1 VIRTIIAIL
10 LLSATAM
17 AQDLDNRMDQL
28 VQSYASNKQFMGST
42 LVARGSEVLFSRSYG
57 SANLEWEIP
66 NTPTTR
72 FRLASVSKQFTA
84 AAVLMLEDRGK
95 LRIEDPIRKHLP
107 EVPVAWEKITIF
119 HMLTHTSGIPN
130 IGSATPGAGFS
141 STSQNVLRF
150 LDKKLDFEPG
160 TSWNYSNNGYILLGY
175 LIERVSGK
183 SYEEF
188 LEENIFKPLGMKDSG
203 YDSSTRIIPRRAVGY
218 SSSPNGSV
226 IAPYIHMSVPHAAGA
241 LYSSTEDLLRWN
253 LGLFGGKVL
262 SPAALQKMITPFKN
276 DYALGLQV
284 HRVNG
289 RKAIDHTGSINGFNT
304 MLIYYPE
311 EKLTIASLGNLNGPA
326 PAQIAM
332 RLASIAHG
340 DKVTFDSERTEITL
354 GPDVIGR
361 YAGTYQVAPG
371 SAYVITLDKNQLSS
385 KFGNQPLL
393 PIFPESETTFFAKAV
408 NAQFEFS
415 GSDAEGR
422 PMQLTHRQNGRETVA
437 KRLDDAVAKRLAE
450 WAAVVAKRVR
460 DQVANPASEA
470 TVLRVIEEFRTGRP
484 NYDLMTPQLAATTRQ
499 QLAQFQSSLQERG
512 ALKSISFQGVG
523 PSGAD
528 IFQVQFEKGA
538 WEFRL
543 MLGHDGKVETAGIRP
558 INQ

>member
-1 VIRTIIAIL
+1 MRTVIAIL
-10 LLSATAM
+10 LLAGNSL
-17 AQDLDNRMDQL
+17 AQDVEKRMDQL

-42 LVARGSEVLFSRSYG
+42 LVARGGEILFNRSYG

-84 AAVLMLEDRGK
+84 AAVLILEDRGK
-95 LRIEDPIRKHLP
+95 LKIEDPIRKYLS
-107 EVPVAWEKITIF
+107 EVPVAWEKISIF
-119 HMLTHTSGIPN
+119 HILTHTSGIPN
-130 IGSATPGAGFS
+130 IGSGTPSVGFS

-150 LDKKLDFEPG
+150 LDKKLDFEPAA
-160 TSWNYSNNGYILLGY
+160 SWNYSNNGYILLGY
-175 LIERVSGK
+175 LIERVSGQ
-183 SYEEF
+183 SYEDF
-188 LEENIFKPLGMKDSG
+188 LQENIFKPLGMKDSG
-203 YDSSTRIIPRRAVGY
+203 YDSSSTVIPRRAAGY
-218 SSSPNGSV
+218 SNGPNGPV

-241 LYSSTEDLLRWN
+241 LYSSTEDLLRWHQ
-253 LGLFGGKVL
+253 GLYGGKVL
-262 SPAALQKMITPFKN
+262 SAASLQKMITPFRN
-276 DYALGLQV
+276 NYALGVQV
-284 HRVNG
+284 HVVNG

-340 DKVTFDSERTEITL
+340 DNVTFESERKIITL
-354 GPDVIGR
+354 GPEVIGR
-361 YAGTYQVAPG
+361 YAGTYQAAPG
-371 SAYVITLDKNQLSS
+371 SNYVVALNNNQLTS
-385 KFGNQPLL
+385 KLGNQAAV
-393 PIFPESETTFFAKAV
+393 PIFPETETLFFAKAV

-415 GSDAEGR
+415 GTDAEGR
-422 PMQLTHRQNGRETVA
+422 PTELKHRQNGRETIA
-437 KRLDDAVAKRLAE
+437 KRLDDAEAKRLVE

-460 DQVANPASEA
+460 DQTANPASEA
-470 TVLRVIEEFRTGRP
+470 AVRRIIEEIRAGRP
-484 NYDLMTPQLAATTRQ
+484 AYDSMTPELAATMRQ
-499 QLAQFQSSLQERG
+499 QLPGHQASLQQRG
-512 ALKSISFQGVG
+512 VLKSISFQGVG

-528 IFQVQFEKGA
+528 IFQVQFENGA

-543 MLGHDGKVETAGIRP
+543 ALGHDGRIETAGIRS